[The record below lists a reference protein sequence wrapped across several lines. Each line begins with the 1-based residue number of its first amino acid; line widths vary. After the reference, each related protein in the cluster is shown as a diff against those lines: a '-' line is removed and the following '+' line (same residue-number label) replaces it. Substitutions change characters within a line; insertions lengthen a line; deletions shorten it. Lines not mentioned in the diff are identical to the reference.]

1 MAEPA
6 HLAKARR
13 LRQFASDLSE
23 LADRAE
29 QPSRSIDR
37 ASALIA
43 EGERIASGVRSV
55 FRG

>member
-13 LRQFASDLSE
+13 LRQFASDLSD

-29 QPSRSIDR
+29 EPSRCTDR
-37 ASALIA
+37 
-43 EGERIASGVRSV
+43 
-55 FRG
+55 RG